1 MQISYPK
8 SCITCVSSEMPKK
21 VWSGK
26 QLTFGIDPNSNTAI
40 RIFNAFWDNKKNSS
54 NKLSI
59 CVILVR
65 QCQMIGKVFCSSPLT
80 LVLELLLGNVC
91 LCHFYQP
98 DSPPA
103 SSGGQMFG
111 QSVSGSADIHSINEI
126 KWSAAF
132 NVDKFAQH
140 LLAVP
145 WRRRSSF
152 WWTFDS
158 FFFGLQE
165 LY

>member
-1 MQISYPK
+1 
-8 SCITCVSSEMPKK
+8 
-21 VWSGK
+21 
-26 QLTFGIDPNSNTAI
+26 
-40 RIFNAFWDNKKNSS
+40 
-54 NKLSI
+54 
-59 CVILVR
+59 
-65 QCQMIGKVFCSSPLT
+65 MIGKVFCPHSLSLRH
-80 LVLELLLGNVC
+80 LLGNVC

-103 SSGGQMFG
+103 PSGGQMFG

-152 WWTFDS
+152 WRTIDS
-158 FFFGLQE
+158 P
-165 LY
+165 